1 MRSRKVARS
10 FSCRAGAAADPDHAR
25 LVAARKTTLELPEI
39 AAAEQALAPVAG
51 SPSPYFLLRLTGFLR
66 EAAARLAP
74 RA

>member
-1 MRSRKVARS
+1 ME
-10 FSCRAGAAADPDHAR
+10 RAIHAFKLGPFDQTAW
-25 LVAARKTTLELPEI
+25 LVAADFVEESGDEI
-39 AAAEQALAPVAG
+39 AAAEQALAPVDG